1 MQKLE
6 HKWLTA
12 MLFASLFKCNQV
24 IPRNSPK
31 TWVHWALSNTYGNDN
46 SKRVNCNN
54 NNRTVTEFYCNKR
67 ITVPFNTNWYPV
79 KAQATHYWYIYY
91 GLFKLRNIILTHISG
106 LLTGKVSE
114 WQGWRLFPGHVDVT
128 KVSVHEMAKFPSLS
142 KMTTGRA
149 GLHHLQ

>member
-1 MQKLE
+1 MAQTPFLQEAWTDNPLPCNYGKGCLELLHCICCNFTTETFTMQKLE

-54 NNRTVTEFYCNKR
+54 NNRTVTEFYCKKR
-67 ITVPFNTNWYPV
+67 ITVPFN
-79 KAQATHYWYIYY
+79 KIGSQ
-91 GLFKLRNIILTHISG
+91 
-106 LLTGKVSE
+106 
-114 WQGWRLFPGHVDVT
+114 WRHRLH
-128 KVSVHEMAKFPSLS
+128 
-142 KMTTGRA
+142 TTGISIMA
-149 GLHHLQ
+149 CLNWGISSWPIFQGF